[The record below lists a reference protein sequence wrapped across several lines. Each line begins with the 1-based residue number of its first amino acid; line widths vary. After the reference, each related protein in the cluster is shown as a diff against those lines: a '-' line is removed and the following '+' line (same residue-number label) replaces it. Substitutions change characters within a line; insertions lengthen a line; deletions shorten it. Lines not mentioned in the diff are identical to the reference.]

1 VSAHQKVA
9 YACLRSF
16 DEINIASGFV
26 CSCRLLFDLSE
37 SWSQLFLLEAIN
49 GYYRIR
55 WIGQSSIGNRCS
67 VSSPD
72 PLVGCIDKPNQM
84 LLTASLFNFGSS
96 LVVQPIVKPSTR
108 FFNNRK
114 EAKYR
119 SLFEIHLLWYRGP
132 LPPGENPDEF
142 RPSRRLRRVFAAKL
156 SKAVSF
162 MNARLSVDSLRLIA
176 PNGVAN
182 PTGV

>member
-1 VSAHQKVA
+1 MSAHQKVA

-114 EAKYR
+114 EANTDPCSKFTYFGIGGRYLREKILMSSGHQDDYGECSQLSYQKQCR
-119 SLFEIHLLWYRGP
+119 S
-132 LPPGENPDEF
+132 
-142 RPSRRLRRVFAAKL
+142 
-156 SKAVSF
+156 
-162 MNARLSVDSLRLIA
+162 
-176 PNGVAN
+176 
-182 PTGV
+182 